1 MQVYSRYNTSTISNY
16 KTDWKKYKKVI
27 IYRNNELEK
36 DEFIR
41 GNVETRYK
49 YINDIIKEE
58 VYKASGKKEEVKK
71 VENKNKEEE
80 FKIKKKM

>member
-36 DEFIR
+36 EEFIR
-41 GNVETRYK
+41 GELENVETRYK
-49 YINDIIKEE
+49 YINDIIREE

-71 VENKNKEEE
+71 IENKNKEEE
-80 FKIKKKM
+80 FKI